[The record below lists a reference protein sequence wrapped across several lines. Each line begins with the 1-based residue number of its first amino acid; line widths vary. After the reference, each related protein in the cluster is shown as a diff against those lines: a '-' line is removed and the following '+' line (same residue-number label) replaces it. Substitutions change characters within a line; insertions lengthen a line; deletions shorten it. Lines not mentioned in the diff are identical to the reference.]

1 MSVVSTAQH
10 YAGLDCLSDKNRLL
24 KAAPDCLLDKSTLL
38 GRKCP
43 CVCLAMSSREYDRW
57 MRLVD
62 GGRLLT
68 ETLGRHSVAG
78 RTGRGTKPPPQFGQ
92 TL

>member
-43 CVCLAMSSREYDRW
+43 CGMSGDVIEGIR
-57 MRLVD
+57 
-62 GGRLLT
+62 
-68 ETLGRHSVAG
+68 
-78 RTGRGTKPPPQFGQ
+78 
-92 TL
+92 